1 MLQAV
6 RNSTCG
12 EPRTAERGVVS
23 ALVVAVFL
31 PLICVMLSITFEL
44 AHFFGIR
51 DELQRIVDREAHDAL
66 VYGRSG
72 EEIGEAVRARM
83 AAVTGMASISEV
95 RLERGQARSMV
106 SASAEYTGAFF
117 QFVNDFTGRERAVMP
132 MLVRSQVRIQPAAS
146 LIVLDRRL
154 LTGNDECNDE
164 GLRAMQA
171 FVDRVVD
178 TWATLGNSN
187 LSVAVSPGRR
197 EPVELLSA
205 PEVDE
210 VPRCRAPLESSS
222 FDVSSVRGV
231 AAPVVF
237 DAMDFALHVGE
248 HASAGVFAI
257 PAEVRSVLAVVSRQA
272 YEQGYSSAMYGV
284 LNTYAQQFGVPI
296 DVVTVVLDDTASID
310 VRPLVTGIRGAQY
323 REVGASPSELRG
335 IRLAS
340 AVVQTVSDR
349 IVVEQ

>member
-1 MLQAV
+1 MARSSIRQSSRA
-6 RNSTCG
+6 
-12 EPRTAERGVVS
+12 AERGVVS
-23 ALVVAVFL
+23 ALVVAVIL

-72 EEIGEAVRARM
+72 QEIDEAVRARM
-83 AAVTGMASISEV
+83 AVVSGMASISEV
-95 RLERGQARSMV
+95 RLERGQARSVV
-106 SASAEYTGAFF
+106 SASAEYSGAFF
-117 QFVNDFTGRERAVMP
+117 QFVNDLTGRQRTIMP

-146 LIVLDRRL
+146 LVVLDRRVL
-154 LTGNDECNDE
+154 MGSDECNDE
-164 GLRAMQA
+164 GLRAMQG

-178 TWATLGNSN
+178 TWSALGNSE
-187 LSVAVSPGRR
+187 LTVAVSPGAR
-197 EPVELLSA
+197 EPVELLST

-210 VPRCRAPLESSS
+210 VPRCRAPLGNGS

-237 DAMDFALHVGE
+237 NAMDFALHVGE
-248 HASAGVFAI
+248 HASTSIFAM
-257 PAEVRSVLAVVSRQA
+257 PAEVRSILAVVSREA

-284 LNTYAQQFGVPI
+284 LNTYAQQLGIPV
-296 DVVTVVLDDTASID
+296 DVVTIVLDDTASID
-310 VRPLVTGIRGAQY
+310 VRPLVSGIRGGRY
-323 REVGASPSELRG
+323 RELGASSSELRG
-335 IRLAS
+335 IQLAS
-340 AVVQTVSDR
+340 VVVRTVSDR